1 MAAAPTRRAGRAPAV
16 NVMTS
21 PADVRGTAIGAM
33 LERARV
39 FLAKRQVAAWTVG
52 GSVRDM
58 LLGVPTADADL
69 VVDAPNVPELG
80 RQFAD
85 EIGGAFYHLDQQ
97 RNYVRVLSEPDAA
110 GERARLDIT
119 PLGDQDIASELSR
132 RDFTVN
138 AIALPLETWHAP
150 DGNLIDP
157 LDGCADLNRRVLRAV
172 KPAIYADDGIRLMR
186 LVRLAGQLGFTV
198 DDETQALA
206 KRDASHIADVS
217 PDRLRDELCKVLAL
231 RDVKSALR
239 LLDDIGLL
247 SRVMPELDAAR
258 GVTQPI
264 EHYWDVFDHLVETVG
279 YMDGLLDENRRAA
292 DPILAQM
299 PWSEHVADYFAEEVS
314 GGVDRA
320 VLTKLACLLHD
331 ISKPQTKTVEESG
344 RTRFLGH
351 PEQGAE
357 VTETVMER
365 LHFSRRANAY
375 VSLLVR
381 QHLRPMQLSN
391 NLETPTRRALYRF
404 KRDLGDASVGAVWL
418 AMADFLAAKGPM
430 LDPNEWRRRVSHCSL
445 VMESILAEPADD
457 MAPPQLV
464 NGHRLMEALGVGP
477 GPRVGQILEAVR
489 EALAADEVSTPEEAL
504 EFARREWETRFGSLG
519 G

>member
-1 MAAAPTRRAGRAPAV
+1 M
-16 NVMTS
+16 S
-21 PADVRGTAIGAM
+21 PADVRGAAIGEM

-39 FLAKRQVAAWTVG
+39 FLADRQVSAWTVG

-58 LLGVPTADADL
+58 LLGVQTADADL
-69 VVDAPNVPELG
+69 VVDAPNVPQLG

-85 EIGGAFYHLDQQ
+85 EIGGAFYHLDQE
-97 RNYVRVLSEPDAA
+97 RNYVRVLSESNAA

-119 PLGDQDIASELSR
+119 PLGDQDIASELER

-138 AIALPLETWHAP
+138 AMALPLETWHTP
-150 DGNLIDP
+150 DNLIDP
-157 LDGCADLNRRVLRAV
+157 LDGCADLRHRVLRAV
-172 KPAIYADDGIRLMR
+172 KPTIYADDGIRLMR
-186 LVRLAGQLGFTV
+186 LARLAGQLGFAV
-198 DDETQALA
+198 DEETKALA
-206 KRDASHIADVS
+206 KRGAAHIADVS

-231 RDVKSALR
+231 SDAKFALR
-239 LLDDIGLL
+239 LLDDIGVL
-247 SRVMPELDAAR
+247 SRIMPELDAAR

-264 EHYWDVFDHLVETVG
+264 EHYWDVFNHLIETVG
-279 YMDGLLDENRRAA
+279 FMDALLDEDRRTP
-292 DPILAQM
+292 DPILSQM
-299 PWSEHVADYFAEEVS
+299 PWSEDVADYFTEEVS

-331 ISKPQTKTVEESG
+331 VAKPQTKTVEESG
-344 RTRFLGH
+344 KTRFLGH
-351 PEQGAE
+351 PEQGSE
-357 VTETVMER
+357 VTEAVMDR

-404 KRDLGDASVGAVWL
+404 KRDLGDAAIGAVWL

-457 MAPPQLV
+457 KAAPQLV
-464 NGHRLMEALGVGP
+464 NGYMLMEALGVGP
-477 GPRVGQILEAVR
+477 GPRVGQVLEAVR

-504 EFARREWETRFGSLG
+504 EFARREWESRFGSLDR
-519 G
+519 

>member
-1 MAAAPTRRAGRAPAV
+1 
-16 NVMTS
+16 MTS
-21 PADVRGTAIGAM
+21 PADVRGTAIGEM

-39 FLAKRQVAAWTVG
+39 FLANRQVAAWAVG

-69 VVDAPNVPELG
+69 VVDAPNVPQLG

-85 EIGGAFYHLDQQ
+85 EIGGGFYHLDQD
-97 RNYVRVLSEPDAA
+97 RNYVRVLSEPDGA
-110 GERARLDIT
+110 GNRTRLDIT
-119 PLGDQDIASELSR
+119 PLGDQDITAELSR

-138 AIALPLETWHAP
+138 AIAIPLETWQTP
-150 DGNLIDP
+150 DNLINP
-157 LDGCADLNRRVLRAV
+157 LDGCADLRQRVLRAV
-172 KPAIYADDGIRLMR
+172 KPSVYVDDGIRLMR
-186 LVRLAGQLGFTV
+186 LARLAGQLGFTV
-198 DDETQALA
+198 DEETQALA

-231 RDVKSALR
+231 SDAKSAIR
-239 LLDDIGLL
+239 LLDDIGVL
-247 SRVMPELDAAR
+247 SRILPELDAAR

-264 EHYWDVFDHLVETVG
+264 EHYWDVFNHLIETVG
-279 YMDGLLDENRRAA
+279 FMDSLLDEDRRTPDSA
-292 DPILAQM
+292 LSQM
-299 PWSEHVADYFAEEVS
+299 PWSEDIADYFAEEVS

-331 ISKPQTKTVEESG
+331 VAKPQTKTVEDSG
-344 RTRFLGH
+344 KTRFLGH

-357 VTETVMER
+357 VTEAAMER

-404 KRDLGDASVGAVWL
+404 KRDLGDAAIGAVWL

-445 VMESILAEPADD
+445 VMESILAEPAED

-464 NGHRLMEALGVGP
+464 NGYMLMKALGVGP

-489 EALAADEVSTPEEAL
+489 EALAAGEVSTPEQAL
-504 EFARREWETRFGSLG
+504 EFARREWESRFGPLG

>member
-1 MAAAPTRRAGRAPAV
+1 MSVTV
-16 NVMTS
+16 S
-21 PADVRGTAIGAM
+21 PADVRGTAIGEM
-33 LERARV
+33 LERARA
-39 FLAKRQVAAWTVG
+39 FLANRQVSAWTVG

-58 LLGVPTADADL
+58 LLGVQTADADL
-69 VVDAPNVPELG
+69 VVDAPNIPQLG

-85 EIGGAFYHLDQQ
+85 EIGGAFYHLDQE

-119 PLGDQDIASELSR
+119 PLGDQDIASELER

-138 AIALPLETWHAP
+138 AMALPLETWHTP
-150 DGNLIDP
+150 DNLIDS
-157 LDGCADLNRRVLRAV
+157 LDGCADLSRRVLRAV
-172 KPAIYADDGIRLMR
+172 KPTIYADDGIRLMR
-186 LVRLAGQLGFTV
+186 LARLAGQLGFTV
-198 DDETQALA
+198 DEETKALA
-206 KRDASHIADVS
+206 KRDAAHIAEVS

-231 RDVKSALR
+231 SDTKSALR
-239 LLDDIGLL
+239 LLDDIGVL
-247 SRVMPELDAAR
+247 SRIMPELDAAR

-264 EHYWDVFDHLVETVG
+264 EHYWDVFDHLIETVG
-279 YMDGLLDENRRAA
+279 FMDALLDEDRRTP
-292 DPILAQM
+292 DPILSQM
-299 PWSEHVADYFAEEVS
+299 PWSEDVADYFAEEVS

-331 ISKPQTKTVEESG
+331 VAKPQTKTVEESG
-344 RTRFLGH
+344 KTRFLGH
-351 PEQGAE
+351 PEQGSE
-357 VTETVMER
+357 VTEAVMDR

-404 KRDLGDASVGAVWL
+404 KRDLGDAAIGAVWL

-457 MAPPQLV
+457 KAAPQLV
-464 NGHRLMEALGVGP
+464 NGYMLMEALGVGP
-477 GPRVGQILEAVR
+477 GPRVGQVLEAVR

-504 EFARREWETRFGSLG
+504 EFARREWESRFGSLDR
-519 G
+519 

>member
-1 MAAAPTRRAGRAPAV
+1 MSV
-16 NVMTS
+16 KVS
-21 PADVRGTAIGAM
+21 LADARGAAIGEM
-33 LERARV
+33 LERARA
-39 FLAKRQVAAWTVG
+39 FLANRQVSAWTVG

-58 LLGVPTADADL
+58 LLGVQTADADL
-69 VVDAPNVPELG
+69 VVDAPNVPQLG

-119 PLGDQDIASELSR
+119 PLGDQDIASELER

-138 AIALPLETWHAP
+138 AIALPLENWHTP
-150 DGNLIDP
+150 DNLIDP
-157 LDGCADLNRRVLRAV
+157 LDGCADLRQRVLRAV
-172 KPAIYADDGIRLMR
+172 KPTIYADDGIRLMR
-186 LVRLAGQLGFTV
+186 LARLAGQLSFTV
-198 DDETQALA
+198 DEETETLA
-206 KRDASHIADVS
+206 KRDAAHITDVS
-217 PDRLRDELCKVLAL
+217 ADRLRDELCKVLGL

-239 LLDDIGLL
+239 LLDDIGVL
-247 SRVMPELDAAR
+247 SRIMPELDAAR

-264 EHYWDVFDHLVETVG
+264 EHYWDVFDHLIETVG
-279 YMDGLLDENRRAA
+279 FMDALLDEDRRAP
-292 DPILAQM
+292 DSILSQM
-299 PWSEHVADYFAEEVS
+299 PWSDHVADYFAEEVS
-314 GGVDRA
+314 GGVDRT

-331 ISKPQTKTVEESG
+331 VAKPQTKTVEESG
-344 RTRFLGH
+344 KTRFLGH
-351 PEQGAE
+351 PEQGSE
-357 VTETVMER
+357 VTEAVMDR

-404 KRDLGDASVGAVWL
+404 KRDLGDAAIGAVWL
-418 AMADFLAAKGPM
+418 AIADFLAAKGPM

-457 MAPPQLV
+457 KAAPQLV
-464 NGHRLMEALGVGP
+464 NGYMLMEALGVGP
-477 GPRVGQILEAVR
+477 GPRVGQVLEAVR

-504 EFARREWETRFGSLG
+504 EFARREWESRFGSLDR
-519 G
+519 

>member
-1 MAAAPTRRAGRAPAV
+1 MAF
-16 NVMTS
+16 
-21 PADVRGTAIGAM
+21 PADVRGTAIGEM

-39 FLAKRQVAAWTVG
+39 FLADRQVSAWTVG

-69 VVDAPNVPELG
+69 VVDAPNVPQLG

-85 EIGGAFYHLDQQ
+85 EIGGSFYHLDQE
-97 RNYVRVLSEPDAA
+97 RGYARVLSAPDEA
-110 GERARLDIT
+110 GQRARLDIT
-119 PLGDQDIASELSR
+119 PLGDQDIAAELLR

-138 AIALPLETWHAP
+138 AMALPLETWHTP
-150 DGNLIDP
+150 DNLIDP
-157 LDGCADLNRRVLRAV
+157 LDGCADLRQRVLRAV
-172 KPAIYADDGIRLMR
+172 KPTIYTDDGVRLMR
-186 LVRLAGQLGFTV
+186 LARLAGQLEFTV
-198 DDETQALA
+198 DEETQALA
-206 KRDASHIADVS
+206 KRDAAHIADIS
-217 PDRLRDELCKVLAL
+217 PDRLRDELCKVLGL

-239 LLDDIGLL
+239 LLDDIGVL
-247 SRVMPELDAAR
+247 SRIIPELDAAR

-264 EHYWDVFDHLVETVG
+264 EHYWDVFNHLIETVG
-279 YMDGLLDENRRAA
+279 FMDGLLDDDRRTP
-292 DPILAQM
+292 DTILSQM
-299 PWSEHVADYFAEEVS
+299 PWSDHAADYFAEEVS
-314 GGVDRA
+314 GGIDRA

-344 RTRFLGH
+344 KTRFLGH

-357 VTETVMER
+357 VTEAVMER

-391 NLETPTRRALYRF
+391 NLETPTRRALYRY
-404 KRDLGDASVGAVWL
+404 KRDLGDAAIGAVWL
-418 AMADFLAAKGPM
+418 SMADFLAAKGPM

-457 MAPPQLV
+457 KAAPQLV

-477 GPRVGQILEAVR
+477 GPQLGQILEAVR
-489 EALAADEVSTPEEAL
+489 EALAAGEISTPVQAL
-504 EFARREWETRFGSLG
+504 EFARREWETRFGPLG
-519 G
+519 E

>member
-1 MAAAPTRRAGRAPAV
+1 MV
-16 NVMTS
+16 S
-21 PADVRGTAIGAM
+21 PADGRGTAIGEM
-33 LERARV
+33 LERVRA
-39 FLAKRQVAAWTVG
+39 FLANQQVTAWVVG

-58 LLGVPTADADL
+58 LLGVQTADADL
-69 VVDAPNVPELG
+69 VVDTPNIPQLG

-85 EIGGAFYHLDQQ
+85 EIGGAFYHLDQE
-97 RNYVRVLSEPDAA
+97 RNYVRVLSEPNPT

-119 PLGDQDIASELSR
+119 PLGDQDIATELSR

-138 AIALPLETWHAP
+138 AIALPLETWQTP
-150 DGNLIDP
+150 DNNLIDP

-172 KPAIYADDGIRLMR
+172 KPTVYADDGIRLMR
-186 LVRLAGQLGFTV
+186 LARLAGQLGFTV

-206 KRDASHIADVS
+206 KRDAAHIADVS

-231 RDVKSALR
+231 RDAKSAIR
-239 LLDDIGLL
+239 LLDDIGAL
-247 SRVMPELDAAR
+247 SRILPELDAAR

-264 EHYWDVFDHLVETVG
+264 EHYWDVFNHLIETVG
-279 YMDGLLDENRRAA
+279 FMDGLLDEQRRTP
-292 DPILAQM
+292 DSILSQM
-299 PWSEHVADYFAEEVS
+299 PWSEDVADYFAEEVS

-331 ISKPQTKTVEESG
+331 VAKPQTKTVEESG
-344 RTRFLGH
+344 KTRFLGH

-357 VTETVMER
+357 VTEAVMER

-375 VSLLVR
+375 VSLIVR

-404 KRDLGDASVGAVWL
+404 KRDLGDAAIGATWL
-418 AMADFLAAKGPM
+418 SMADFLAAKGPM

-457 MAPPQLV
+457 RAAPQLV
-464 NGHRLMEALGVGP
+464 NGHMLMESLGVDP
-477 GPRVGQILEAVR
+477 GPRVGRILEAVR
-489 EALAADEVSTPEEAL
+489 EALAAGEVSTPEQAL
-504 EFARREWETRFGSLG
+504 EFARREWETRFGPLG

>member
-1 MAAAPTRRAGRAPAV
+1 MV
-16 NVMTS
+16 S
-21 PADVRGTAIGAM
+21 PADVRGTAIGEM
-33 LERARV
+33 LERARI
-39 FLAKRQVAAWTVG
+39 FLANRQVSTWTVG

-69 VVDAPNVPELG
+69 VVDAPNVPQLG

-85 EIGGAFYHLDQQ
+85 EIGGSFYHLDQE
-97 RNYVRVLSEPDAA
+97 RGYVRVLSAPDEA
-110 GERARLDIT
+110 GQRTRLDIT
-119 PLGDQDIASELSR
+119 PLGDQDIAAELLR

-138 AIALPLETWHAP
+138 AIAVPLENWHTP
-150 DGNLIDP
+150 DNLIDP
-157 LDGCADLNRRVLRAV
+157 HDGCADLRQRVLRAV
-172 KPAIYADDGIRLMR
+172 KPTIYTDDGVRLMR

-198 DDETQALA
+198 EEETQALA
-206 KRDASHIADVS
+206 KRDAAHIADIS
-217 PDRLRDELCKVLAL
+217 PDRLRDELCKVLGL

-239 LLDDIGLL
+239 LLDGIGVL
-247 SRVMPELDAAR
+247 SRIMPELDAAR

-264 EHYWDVFDHLVETVG
+264 EHYWDVFNHLIETVG
-279 YMDGLLDENRRAA
+279 FMDGLLDDDRRTP
-292 DPILAQM
+292 DPILSQM
-299 PWSEHVADYFAEEVS
+299 PWSAHLADYFAEEVS
-314 GGVDRA
+314 GGVDRT

-344 RTRFLGH
+344 KTRFLGH

-357 VTETVMER
+357 VTEAVMER

-391 NLETPTRRALYRF
+391 NLETPTRRALYRY
-404 KRDLGDASVGAVWL
+404 KRDLGDAAIGAVWL
-418 AMADFLAAKGPM
+418 SMADFLAAKGPM

-457 MAPPQLV
+457 KAAPQLV

-477 GPRVGQILEAVR
+477 GPRLGQILEAVR
-489 EALAADEVSTPEEAL
+489 EALAAGEISTPVQAL
-504 EFARREWETRFGSLG
+504 EFARREWETRFGPLG
-519 G
+519 R